1 MAGIGSSTTPSSNK
15 QYQGSDGKGSTFDRN
30 MQSYLKNRGNFIQQ
44 TPDEAKNT
52 KYKYFQKI
60 GLRRPEAIAKNSV
73 ALNNDW
79 NGTAFSA
86 IYQDKSFTD
95 LMYSQAS
102 EEKPGRLRDYRMIAA
117 YSEVADALDEVCDE
131 TINVDENGEIVTLD
145 FRNTDLDSEKKEELQ
160 KEFSRFISMMEMEDN
175 GWNYFRQFLVE
186 GELFFE
192 LILKDDYI
200 KQGVVAIKNLPA
212 DQFDPVYDNIQT
224 MLVKAFIY
232 KKPIFSSIDN
242 RKVERYE
249 YIPFEKNQVLYV
261 NSGQYNETKD
271 FIIPFIEN
279 CRRAYRQLSMIE
291 DSVVIHRMVH
301 APLRFLFNV
310 DVGRLPVP
318 QAEAYLR
325 KLQSQYWSTK
335 TFDLDQSDIV
345 KKYAPQSTLDSFWF
359 AKRQG
364 QEATTVETFGGQPS
378 DGNMDVLD
386 WFIKKLYRS
395 LKTPTSR
402 LNNETGYNDGTEML
416 REELKFAKMIIRQ
429 QQRFAQGIKRAF
441 ITHLKF
447 KEMFDEYDLFEDN
460 IRVEFNVPT
469 NFYDMRESQKL
480 QLKID
485 TFSSIT
491 NSEFVS
497 KTFAMK
503 KYLDWKDSDI
513 LANRHFL
520 RNEAEFLYEIEQIK
534 ANGPN
539 WKEIAAQ
546 QAEGAGGAGS
556 DMGELGGGG
565 GGGMPP
571 DFGGAGATVGGGEA
585 DIGGGE
591 SADLGGEAEAPP
603 ETEAPEI

>member
-1 MAGIGSSTTPSSNK
+1 MAGADGSSTQSSNRS
-15 QYQGSDGKGSTFDRN
+15 YIGSDGRGSTFDRN

-44 TPDEAKNT
+44 NPDETKNT

-60 GLRRPEAIAKNSV
+60 GLRRPEATAKNSV

-79 NGTAFSA
+79 NNTAFSA

-117 YSEVADALDEVCDE
+117 YSEVADALDEICDE
-131 TINVDENGEIVTLD
+131 TINVDENGEIVILD
-145 FRNTDLDSEKKEELQ
+145 IRNSDLESEKKEELQ
-160 KEFSRFISMMEMEDN
+160 KEFSKFVSMMELEDN
-175 GWNYFRQFLVE
+175 GWNYFRQFLIE

-192 LILKDDYI
+192 LILKEDYI

-224 MLVKAFIY
+224 MLVKAFVY
-232 KKPIFSSIDN
+232 KKPIFSGVDN
-242 RKVERYE
+242 KKVERYE

-279 CRRAYRQLSMIE
+279 CRRAYRQLSMME

-335 TFDLDQSDIV
+335 TFDIDQGDIV

-364 QEATTVETFGGQPS
+364 QEATTVETFGGQMS

-480 QLKID
+480 NLKIE
-485 TFSSIT
+485 TFNNIT
-491 NSEFVS
+491 GNEMVS
-497 KTFAMK
+497 TIFAMK
-503 KYLDWKDSDI
+503 KYLNWKDSDI
-513 LANRHFL
+513 LANLHFKKV
-520 RNEAEFLYEIEQIK
+520 EAEHMFEISQIQS
-534 ANGPN
+534 NGPN
-539 WKEIAAQ
+539 WKEMAAQ
-546 QAEGAGGAGS
+546 AGGEG
-556 DMGELGGGG
+556 GEMEGLGGGGGG

-571 DFGGAGATVGGGEA
+571 EFSGGGAAVGGEEA
-585 DIGGGE
+585 GIGAE
-591 SADLGGEAEAPP
+591 EAPAEVP
-603 ETEAPEI
+603 ETPEPEV

>member
-1 MAGIGSSTTPSSNK
+1 MAGSDGSSTQSSNK
-15 QYQGSDGKGSTFDRN
+15 SYVGSDGKGSTFDRS
-30 MQSYLKNRGNFIQQ
+30 MQSYLKNRGNFVQQ

-60 GLRRPEAIAKNSV
+60 GLRRPEAIARNSV

-79 NGTAFSA
+79 NNTAFSA
-86 IYQDKSFTD
+86 IYQDKSFSD

-102 EEKPGRLRDYRMIAA
+102 EEKPGRLRDYRMISA
-117 YSEVADALDEVCDE
+117 YSEVADAMDEICDE
-131 TINVDENGEIVTLD
+131 TINVDENGEIVTLTI
-145 FRNTDLDSEKKEELQ
+145 RNTDLESEKKEEIE
-160 KEFSRFISMMEMEDN
+160 KEFSRFVSMMDLEDN

-212 DQFDPVYDNIQT
+212 EQFDPVYDNIQT

-232 KKPIFSSIDN
+232 KKPIFSSVDN
-242 RKVERYE
+242 KKVERYE
-249 YIPFEKNQVLYV
+249 YIPFEQNQVLYV
-261 NSGQYNETKD
+261 NSGQYNETKN

-335 TFDLDQSDIV
+335 TFDMDQGDIV

-364 QEATTVETFGGQPS
+364 QEATTVETFGGQMS
-378 DGNMDVLD
+378 DGNMEPLD

-447 KEMFDEYDLFEDN
+447 KDMFDDWDLFEDN

-480 QLKID
+480 NLKIE
-485 TFSSIT
+485 TFNNIT
-491 NSEFVS
+491 GNEMVS
-497 KTFAMK
+497 TIYAMK
-503 KYLDWKDSDI
+503 KYLNWRDSDI
-513 LANRHFL
+513 LANLHFKKV
-520 RNEAEFLYEIEQIK
+520 EAEHIFEIEQIK
-534 ANGPN
+534 SSGPN
-539 WKEIAAQ
+539 WKEMLAQ
-546 QAEGAGGAGS
+546 QAAGGEEGGMP
-556 DMGELGGGG
+556 DMGGGGGG

-571 DFGGAGATVGGGEA
+571 DFGGGPAAIGGGGEA
-585 DIGGGE
+585 D
-591 SADLGGEAEAPP
+591 LGGEEPPAEVPEAPP
-603 ETEAPEI
+603 AEV

>member
-15 QYQGSDGKGSTFDRN
+15 QYQGADGKGSTFDRN
-30 MQSYLKNRGNFIQQ
+30 MQSYLKNRGNFVVTQ
-44 TPDEAKNT
+44 TDESKNT

-60 GLRRPEAIAKNSV
+60 GMRKPEAIAKNSV
-73 ALNNDW
+73 ALNNDF
-79 NGTAFSA
+79 NNTAFSA

-102 EEKPGRLRDYRMIAA
+102 EEKPGRLRDYRMMAA
-117 YSEVADALDEVCDE
+117 FSEVADALDEICDE
-131 TINVDENGEIVTLD
+131 TINIDENGDIITIN
-145 FRNTDLDSEKKEELQ
+145 FRNTALDSDKKEEIQ
-160 KEFSRFISMMEMEDN
+160 KEFSRFCSMLELEDN
-175 GWNYFRQFLVE
+175 GWNLFRQFLIE

-192 LILKDDYI
+192 LILKEDYI

-212 DQFDPVYDNIQT
+212 EQFDPVYDNVQAMSIKGY
-224 MLVKAFIY
+224 VY
-232 KKPIFSSIDN
+232 KKPIFSSVDN
-242 RKVERYE
+242 KKVEKYD

-261 NSGQYNETKD
+261 HSGQYNESKD

-325 KLQSQYWSTK
+325 KLQAQYWSTK
-335 TFDLDQSDIV
+335 TFDMDQGDIV

-364 QEATTVETFGGQPS
+364 QDPTTVETFGGQPS
-378 DGNMDVLD
+378 DGNLDVLD
-386 WFIKKLYRS
+386 WFIRKLYRS
-395 LKTPTSR
+395 LKTPVSR
-402 LNNETGYNDGTEML
+402 LSEETGYNDGTEML

-441 ITHLKF
+441 ITHLNF
-447 KEMFDEYDLFEDN
+447 KEMLNDNDLFDDN
-460 IRVEFNVPT
+460 IRIEFNVPT

-480 QLKID
+480 NLKIE
-485 TFSSIT
+485 TFNNIT
-491 NSEFVS
+491 GNEQIST
-497 KTFAMK
+497 TFAMK
-503 KYLDWKDSDI
+503 KYLNWRDSDI
-513 LANRHFL
+513 LANRAFL
-520 RNEAEFLYEIEQIK
+520 RVDAELLFELEQIK
-534 ANGPN
+534 SNGPN
-539 WKEIAAQ
+539 WKELLAQ
-546 QAEGAGGAGS
+546 QADGGEMDGGMP
-556 DMGELGGGG
+556 DMGGGS

-571 DFGGAGATVGGGEA
+571 DFSGGPASVGGEA
-585 DIGGGE
+585 DIEEGE
-591 SADLGGEAEAPP
+591 PP
-603 ETEAPEI
+603 LEEPMDTEPEV

>member
-1 MAGIGSSTTPSSNK
+1 
-15 QYQGSDGKGSTFDRN
+15 
-30 MQSYLKNRGNFIQQ
+30 MQSYLKNRGNFIEK

-60 GLRRPEAIAKNSV
+60 GLRRPEAIARNSV

-79 NGTAFSA
+79 NNTAFSA

-117 YSEVADALDEVCDE
+117 YSEVADAMDEICDE
-131 TINVDENGEIVTLD
+131 TINVDENGEIVTLEI
-145 FRNTDLDSEKKEELQ
+145 RNTDLESEKKEEIE
-160 KEFSRFISMMEMEDN
+160 KEFSRFVAMMELEDN

-212 DQFDPVYDNIQT
+212 EQFDPVYDNIQT

-232 KKPIFSSIDN
+232 KKPIFSSVDN
-242 RKVERYE
+242 KKVERYE
-249 YIPFEKNQVLYV
+249 YIPFEQNQVLYV

-335 TFDLDQSDIV
+335 TFDMDQGDIV

-364 QEATTVETFGGQPS
+364 QEATTVETFGGQMS
-378 DGNMDVLD
+378 DGNMEPLD

-402 LNNETGYNDGTEML
+402 LNNDTGYNDGTEML

-447 KEMFDEYDLFEDN
+447 KDMFDDWDLFDDN

-480 QLKID
+480 NLKIE
-485 TFSSIT
+485 TFNNIT
-491 NSEFVS
+491 GNEMVS
-497 KTFAMK
+497 TIYAMK
-503 KYLDWKDSDI
+503 KYLDWRDSDI
-513 LANRHFL
+513 LANLHFKKV
-520 RNEAEFLYEIEQIK
+520 EAEHMFEISQIQQ
-534 ANGPN
+534 NGSN
-539 WKEIAAQ
+539 WKEMLAQ
-546 QAEGAGGAGS
+546 QTEGGGEGGG
-556 DMGELGGGG
+556 MEGLGGGSSG

-571 DFGGAGATVGGGEA
+571 DFGGGPAA
-585 DIGGGE
+585 IGGGE
-591 SADLGGEAEAPP
+591 EADLGGEAPPADVPEAPP
-603 ETEAPEI
+603 AEV

>member
-1 MAGIGSSTTPSSNK
+1 
-15 QYQGSDGKGSTFDRN
+15 
-30 MQSYLKNRGNFIQQ
+30 
-44 TPDEAKNT
+44 
-52 KYKYFQKI
+52 
-60 GLRRPEAIAKNSV
+60 
-73 ALNNDW
+73 
-79 NGTAFSA
+79 
-86 IYQDKSFTD
+86 
-95 LMYSQAS
+95 
-102 EEKPGRLRDYRMIAA
+102 
-117 YSEVADALDEVCDE
+117 
-131 TINVDENGEIVTLD
+131 
-145 FRNTDLDSEKKEELQ
+145 
-160 KEFSRFISMMEMEDN
+160 
-175 GWNYFRQFLVE
+175 
-186 GELFFE
+186 
-192 LILKDDYI
+192 
-200 KQGVVAIKNLPA
+200 
-212 DQFDPVYDNIQT
+212 

-232 KKPIFSSIDN
+232 KKPIFSSVDN
-242 RKVERYE
+242 KQVERYE

-318 QAEAYLR
+318 QAEANLR

-335 TFDLDQSDIV
+335 TFDIDQGDIV

-378 DGNMDVLD
+378 DGNLDVLD

-402 LNNETGYNDGTEML
+402 LKEETGYNDGTEML

-447 KEMFDEYDLFEDN
+447 KEMFDEYDLFDDN
-460 IRVEFNVPT
+460 IRIEFNVPT

-480 QLKID
+480 NLKIE
-485 TFSSIT
+485 TFNNIT
-491 NSEFVS
+491 GNEQIST
-497 KTFAMK
+497 TFAMK
-503 KYLDWKDSDI
+503 KYLEWKDSDI

-520 RNEAEFLYEIEQIK
+520 RNEAEFQFEIEQIK
-534 ANGPN
+534 TNGPN
-539 WKEIAAQ
+539 WKEMLAQ
-546 QAEGAGGAGS
+546 QQEAGGEG
-556 DMGELGGGG
+556 GEGLPDIGGGS

-571 DFGGAGATVGGGEA
+571 DFSGGPASVGGEGGGAE
-585 DIGGGE
+585 
-591 SADLGGEAEAPP
+591 EAPP
-603 ETEAPEI
+603 ETPEESPEPES

>member
-1 MAGIGSSTTPSSNK
+1 MAGVGSSTTPSSNK

-30 MQSYLKNRGNFIQQ
+30 MQSYLKNRGNFIEQ

-79 NGTAFSA
+79 NNTAFSA
-86 IYQDKSFTD
+86 IHQDKSFAD

-102 EEKPGRLRDYRMIAA
+102 EEKPGRLRDYRMIAG
-117 YSEVADALDEVCDE
+117 YSEVADALDEICDE
-131 TINVDENGEIVTLD
+131 TINVDENGEIVTID
-145 FRNTDLDSEKKEELQ
+145 IRNTDLESEKKEDIE
-160 KEFSRFISMMEMEDN
+160 KEFSKFVAMMELEDN
-175 GWNYFRQFLVE
+175 GWGLFRQFLIE
-186 GELFFE
+186 GELYFE
-192 LILKDDYI
+192 LILKEDYI

-212 DQFDPVYDNIQT
+212 EQFDPVYDNIQT
-224 MLVKAFIY
+224 MQIKAFVY
-232 KKPIFSSIDN
+232 KKPIFSAVDN
-242 RKVERYE
+242 KKVERYE
-249 YIPFEKNQVLYV
+249 YIPFEQNQILYV
-261 NSGQYNETKD
+261 NSGQYNDTKD

-310 DVGRLPVP
+310 DVGKLPVP

-325 KLQSQYWSTK
+325 KLQSQYWATK
-335 TFDLDQSDIV
+335 TFDIDQGDIV

-364 QEATTVETFGGQPS
+364 TEATTVETFGGQPS
-378 DGNMDVLD
+378 DGNLDVLD

-402 LNNETGYNDGTEML
+402 LNDETGYNDGTEML

-447 KEMFDEYDLFEDN
+447 KEMFNEWDLFEDN

-480 QLKID
+480 NLKID
-485 TFSSIT
+485 TFNNIT
-491 NSEFVS
+491 GNEFVS
-497 KTFAMK
+497 TTFAMK
-503 KYLDWKDSDI
+503 KYLDWKDADI
-513 LANRHFL
+513 LANREFL
-520 RNEAEFLYEIEQIK
+520 RIDASLSFELEQLRSL
-534 ANGPN
+534 GPK
-539 WKEIAAQ
+539 WKELLAQ
-546 QAEGAGGAGS
+546 QQAGG
-556 DMGELGGGG
+556 GEGMEGMPEMGGGG
-565 GGGMPP
+565 GSPP
-571 DFGGAGATVGGGEA
+571 PFGGSGAA
-585 DIGGGE
+585 IGGGE
-591 SADLGGEAEAPP
+591 DIGVEPDQAETLEAPSNEP
-603 ETEAPEI
+603 EMGV

>member
-1 MAGIGSSTTPSSNK
+1 MAGTDSSSTQSQNRS
-15 QYQGSDGKGSTFDRN
+15 YLGSDGRGSTFDRN
-30 MQSYLKNRGNFIQQ
+30 VQSYLKNRNGYAEQNV
-44 TPDEAKNT
+44 DETKNS

-60 GLRRPEAIAKNSV
+60 GMRKPEAIARNSV

-79 NGTAFSA
+79 NNTAFSA
-86 IYQDKSFTD
+86 IYQDKTFTD

-117 YSEVADALDEVCDE
+117 FSEVSDALDEICDE
-131 TINVDENGEIVTLD
+131 TINVDENGEIVTLT
-145 FRNTDLDSEKKEELQ
+145 FKNTELESEKKEELQ
-160 KEFSRFISMMEMEDN
+160 KEFSKFVAMMELEDN
-175 GWNYFRQFLVE
+175 GWNYFRQFLIE

-232 KKPIFSSIDN
+232 KKPIFSAVDN
-242 RKVERYE
+242 RKVEKYE
-249 YIPFEKNQVLYV
+249 YIPFEKNQILYI

-310 DVGRLPVP
+310 DVGKLPVP

-335 TFDLDQSDIV
+335 TFDIDQGDIV

-364 QEATTVETFGGQPS
+364 QDGTTVETFGGQPS
-378 DGNMDVLD
+378 DGNLDVLD

-402 LNNETGYNDGTEML
+402 LSDETGYSDGTEML

-447 KEMFDEYDLFEDN
+447 KEIFDENDLFDDN
-460 IRVEFNVPT
+460 LRIEFNVPT

-480 QLKID
+480 NLKID
-485 TFSSIT
+485 TFNNIS
-491 NSEFVS
+491 NNELVS
-497 KTFAMK
+497 TTFAMK

-520 RNEAEFLYEIEQIK
+520 RNEAEFMFEIEQIK
-534 ANGPN
+534 ANGPK
-539 WKEIAAQ
+539 WKEMLAQ
-546 QAEGAGGAGS
+546 SAEGGG
-556 DMGELGGGG
+556 MGGEMGGLGGGGGG

-571 DFGGAGATVGGGEA
+571 DFGGAGAT
-585 DIGGGE
+585 
-591 SADLGGEAEAPP
+591 LGGEEGADIAP
-603 ETEAPEI
+603 ETEPAETPEAETAEV

>member
-15 QYQGSDGKGSTFDRN
+15 QYQGTDGKGSTFDRN
-30 MQSYLKNRGNFIQQ
+30 MQSYLKNRGNFIEK

-60 GLRRPEAIAKNSV
+60 GLRRPEAIARNSV

-79 NGTAFSA
+79 NNTAFSA

-117 YSEVADALDEVCDE
+117 YSEVADAMDEICDE
-131 TINVDENGEIVTLD
+131 TINVDENGEIVTLEI
-145 FRNTDLDSEKKEELQ
+145 RNTDLESEKKEEIE
-160 KEFSRFISMMEMEDN
+160 KEFSRFVAMMELEDN
-175 GWNYFRQFLVE
+175 GWNYFRQFLIE

-212 DQFDPVYDNIQT
+212 EQFDPVYDNIQT

-232 KKPIFSSIDN
+232 KKPIFSSVDN
-242 RKVERYE
+242 KKVERYE
-249 YIPFEKNQVLYV
+249 YIPFEQNQVLYV

-318 QAEAYLR
+318 AAEAYLR

-335 TFDLDQSDIV
+335 TFDMDQGDIV

-364 QEATTVETFGGQPS
+364 QEATTVETFGGQMS
-378 DGNMDVLD
+378 DGNMEPLD

-447 KEMFDEYDLFEDN
+447 KDMFDDWDLFDDN

-480 QLKID
+480 NLKIE
-485 TFSSIT
+485 TFNNIT
-491 NSEFVS
+491 GNEMVS
-497 KTFAMK
+497 TIYAMK
-503 KYLDWKDSDI
+503 KYLDWRDSDI
-513 LANRHFL
+513 LANLHFKKV
-520 RNEAEFLYEIEQIK
+520 EAEHMFEIEQIK
-534 ANGPN
+534 TLGPN
-539 WKEIAAQ
+539 YKELLAQ
-546 QAEGAGGAGS
+546 QAGGEAGG
-556 DMGELGGGG
+556 DMGAMGGSSG

-571 DFGGAGATVGGGEA
+571 DFGGSGAAIT
-585 DIGGGE
+585 D
-591 SADLGGEAEAPP
+591 SEAPNV
-603 ETEAPEI
+603 EAPLDQAETPEAPSNEPEMGV

>member
-1 MAGIGSSTTPSSNK
+1 MAGADSSSTQSQNRSFV
-15 QYQGSDGKGSTFDRN
+15 GSDGRGSTFDRN
-30 MQSYLKNRGNFIQQ
+30 VQSYLKNRNGYAEQNI
-44 TPDEAKNT
+44 DETKNA
-52 KYKYFQKI
+52 KYKHFQKI
-60 GLRRPEAIAKNSV
+60 GMRKPEAIARNSV

-79 NGTAFSA
+79 NNTAFSA
-86 IYQDKSFTD
+86 IYQDKTFTD

-117 YSEVADALDEVCDE
+117 FSEVSDALDEICDE
-131 TINVDENGEIVTLD
+131 TINVDENGEIVTLK
-145 FRNTDLDSEKKEELQ
+145 FKNAELDSEKKEELQ
-160 KEFSRFISMMEMEDN
+160 KEFSKFVAMLELEDN
-175 GWNYFRQFLVE
+175 GWHYFRQFLIE

-200 KQGVVAIKNLPA
+200 KQGVVAVKNLPA

-232 KKPIFSSIDN
+232 KKPIFSAVDN
-242 RKVERYE
+242 RKVEKYE
-249 YIPFEKNQVLYV
+249 YIPFEKNQILYI

-271 FIIPFIEN
+271 FIIPFVEN

-310 DVGRLPVP
+310 DVGKLPVP

-335 TFDLDQSDIV
+335 TFDIDQGDIV

-364 QEATTVETFGGQPS
+364 QEGTSVETFGGQPS
-378 DGNMDVLD
+378 DGNLDVLD

-402 LNNETGYNDGTEML
+402 LNNETGYSDGTEML

-447 KEMFDEYDLFEDN
+447 KEMFDENDLFDDN
-460 IRVEFNVPT
+460 LRIEFNVPT

-480 QLKID
+480 NLKID
-485 TFSSIT
+485 TFNNIS
-491 NSEFVS
+491 NNELVS
-497 KTFAMK
+497 TTFAMK

-520 RNEAEFLYEIEQIK
+520 RNEAEFMFEIEQIK
-534 ANGPN
+534 SSGPN
-539 WKEIAAQ
+539 WKEMLAQ
-546 QAEGAGGAGS
+546 SAESGGE
-556 DMGELGGGG
+556 MGGGEMGGSMG

-571 DFGGAGATVGGGEA
+571 DFSGSGAT
-585 DIGGGE
+585 
-591 SADLGGEAEAPP
+591 LGGEEGTDVGAETEPAETPEAPAG
-603 ETEAPEI
+603 ETAPG

>member
-1 MAGIGSSTTPSSNK
+1 
-15 QYQGSDGKGSTFDRN
+15 
-30 MQSYLKNRGNFIQQ
+30 MQSYLKNRGDFIQQ
-44 TPDEAKNT
+44 NLDDSKNN

-60 GLRRPEAIAKNSV
+60 GLRKPEAVAKNSV

-79 NGTAFSA
+79 NNTAFSA
-86 IYQDKSFTD
+86 IYQDKTFTD

-117 YSEVADALDEVCDE
+117 FSEVSDALDEICDE
-131 TINVDENGEIVTLD
+131 TINIDENGEIVTLK
-145 FRNTDLDSEKKEELQ
+145 FKNTELESEKKEELM
-160 KEFSRFISMMEMEDN
+160 KEFSRFVSMMELEDN
-175 GWNYFRQFLVE
+175 GWNYFRQFLIE

-192 LILKDDYI
+192 LILKEDYI
-200 KQGVVAIKNLPA
+200 KQGVVAVKNLPA

-232 KKPIFSSIDN
+232 KKPIFSTVDN
-242 RKVERYE
+242 RKVEKYE

-279 CRRAYRQLSMIE
+279 CRRAYRQLSMLE

-310 DVGRLPVP
+310 DVGKLPVP

-335 TFDLDQSDIV
+335 TFDIDQGDIV

-364 QEATTVETFGGQPS
+364 QEGTTVETFGGQPS
-378 DGNMDVLD
+378 DGNLDVLD

-402 LNNETGYNDGTEML
+402 LNNETGYSDGTEML

-460 IRVEFNVPT
+460 IRIEFNVPT

-480 QLKID
+480 NLKID
-485 TFSSIT
+485 TFNNIS
-491 NSEFVS
+491 NNELVS
-497 KTFAMK
+497 TTFAMK

-520 RNEAEFLYEIEQIK
+520 RNEAEFMFEIEQIK

-539 WKEIAAQ
+539 WKEMLAQ
-546 QAEGAGGAGS
+546 SAGS
-556 DMGELGGGG
+556 GEMGGGEMGGMSGGGG

-571 DFGGAGATVGGGEA
+571 DFGGAGAT
-585 DIGGGE
+585 IGDTG
-591 SADLGGEAEAPP
+591 DVEAEAGA
-603 ETEAPEI
+603 EAPETPEAPEAETAEV

>member
-1 MAGIGSSTTPSSNK
+1 MAGADSSSTQSSNRS
-15 QYQGSDGKGSTFDRN
+15 YIGSDGRGSTFDRN
-30 MQSYLKNRGNFIQQ
+30 MQSYLKNRGNFIEKQ
-44 TPDEAKNT
+44 PEESKNT
-52 KYKYFQKI
+52 KYKYFQKV
-60 GLRRPEAIAKNSV
+60 GMRKPEAVARNSV

-79 NGTAFSA
+79 NNTAFSS
-86 IYQDKSFTD
+86 IYRDKSFND

-117 YSEVADALDEVCDE
+117 FSEVADALDEICDE
-131 TINVDENGEIVTLD
+131 TINVDENGEIVTIKI
-145 FRNTDLDSEKKEELQ
+145 RNSDLDSEKKEEIE
-160 KEFSRFISMMEMEDN
+160 KEFSKFVSMMELEDN
-175 GWNYFRQFLVE
+175 GWNYFRQFLIE

-192 LILKDDYI
+192 LILKEDYI

-212 DQFDPVYDNIQT
+212 EQFDPVYDNIQT

-232 KKPIFSSIDN
+232 KKPIFSSVDN
-242 RKVERYE
+242 KQVERYE

-335 TFDLDQSDIV
+335 TFDIDQGDIV

-378 DGNMDVLD
+378 DGNLDVLD

-402 LNNETGYNDGTEML
+402 LKEETGYNDGTEML

-447 KEMFDEYDLFEDN
+447 KEMFDEYDLFDDN
-460 IRVEFNVPT
+460 IRIEFNVPT

-480 QLKID
+480 NLKIE
-485 TFSSIT
+485 TFNNIT
-491 NSEFVS
+491 GNEQIST
-497 KTFAMK
+497 TFAMK
-503 KYLDWKDSDI
+503 KYLEWKDSDI

-520 RNEAEFLYEIEQIK
+520 RNEAEFQFEIEQIK
-534 ANGPN
+534 TNGPN
-539 WKEIAAQ
+539 WKEMLAQ
-546 QAEGAGGAGS
+546 QQEAGGEG
-556 DMGELGGGG
+556 GEGLPDIGGGS

-571 DFGGAGATVGGGEA
+571 DFSGGPASVGGEEGGAE
-585 DIGGGE
+585 
-591 SADLGGEAEAPP
+591 EAPP
-603 ETEAPEI
+603 ETPEESPEPES

>member
-1 MAGIGSSTTPSSNK
+1 MAGVGSSTTPSSNK

-30 MQSYLKNRGNFIQQ
+30 VQSYLKNRGNFIEQ

-60 GLRRPEAIAKNSV
+60 GLRRPEAIARNSV

-79 NGTAFSA
+79 NNTAFSA

-117 YSEVADALDEVCDE
+117 FSEVADALDEICDE
-131 TINVDENGEIVTLD
+131 TINVDENGEIATLTI
-145 FRNTDLDSEKKEELQ
+145 RNTDLESEKKEELQ
-160 KEFSRFISMMEMEDN
+160 KEFSKFIAMLELEDN

-192 LILKDDYI
+192 LILKEDYI

-232 KKPIFSSIDN
+232 KKPIFSSVDN
-242 RKVERYE
+242 KKVERYE
-249 YIPFEKNQVLYV
+249 YIPFESNQVLYV

-271 FIIPFIEN
+271 FVIPFIEN

-335 TFDLDQSDIV
+335 TFDIDQGDIV

-378 DGNMDVLD
+378 DGNLDVLD

-402 LNNETGYNDGTEML
+402 LNDETGYNDGTEML

-447 KEMFDEYDLFEDN
+447 KEMFDDWDLFEDN
-460 IRVEFNVPT
+460 LRVEFNVPT

-480 QLKID
+480 NLKIE
-485 TFSSIT
+485 TFNNIT
-491 NSEFVS
+491 GNEFVS
-497 KTFAMK
+497 TTFAMK

-513 LANRHFL
+513 LANREFA
-520 RNEAEFLYEIEQIK
+520 RKDAELSFELEQIRSL
-534 ANGPN
+534 GPS
-539 WKEIAAQ
+539 WKTLLAQ
-546 QAEGAGGAGS
+546 QNAAGGEGGGDMGMS
-556 DMGELGGGG
+556 DMGGGG
-565 GGGMPP
+565 GAPPAFSGGP
-571 DFGGAGATVGGGEA
+571 AAIGGE
-585 DIGGGE
+585 GE
-591 SADLGGEAEAPP
+591 ADLGGEEPPAEV
-603 ETEAPEI
+603 TDAPEPEV

>member
-1 MAGIGSSTTPSSNK
+1 MAGADSSSTQSQNRSFV
-15 QYQGSDGKGSTFDRN
+15 GSDGRGSTFDRN
-30 MQSYLKNRGNFIQQ
+30 VQTYLKNRGGYTEQNL
-44 TPDEAKNT
+44 DETKNS

-60 GLRRPEAIAKNSV
+60 GMRKPEAIARNSV

-79 NGTAFSA
+79 NNTAFSA
-86 IYQDKSFTD
+86 IYQDKTFTD

-117 YSEVADALDEVCDE
+117 FSEVSDALDEICDE
-131 TINVDENGEIVTLD
+131 TINVDENSEIVTLK
-145 FRNTDLDSEKKEELQ
+145 FKNTELDSEKKEDLQ
-160 KEFSRFISMMEMEDN
+160 KEFSKFVSMLELDDN
-175 GWNYFRQFLVE
+175 GWHYFRQFLVE

-232 KKPIFSSIDN
+232 KKPIFSSVDN
-242 RKVERYE
+242 RKVEKYE
-249 YIPFEKNQVLYV
+249 YIPFEKNQILYI

-271 FIIPFIEN
+271 FIIPFVEN

-310 DVGRLPVP
+310 DVGKLPVP

-335 TFDLDQSDIV
+335 TFDIDQGDIV

-364 QEATTVETFGGQPS
+364 QDGTTVETFGGQPS
-378 DGNMDVLD
+378 DGNLDVLD

-402 LNNETGYNDGTEML
+402 LNNETGYSDGTEML

-447 KEMFDEYDLFEDN
+447 KEMFDEYDLFDDN
-460 IRVEFNVPT
+460 FRIEFNVPT

-480 QLKID
+480 NLKID
-485 TFSSIT
+485 TFNNIS
-491 NSEFVS
+491 NNELVS
-497 KTFAMK
+497 TTFAMK

-520 RNEAEFLYEIEQIK
+520 RNEAEFMFEIEQIK
-534 ANGPN
+534 SSGPK
-539 WKEIAAQ
+539 WKEMLAQ
-546 QAEGAGGAGS
+546 SSEAGGEAGGGMGGG
-556 DMGELGGGG
+556 MGELGGGG

-571 DFGGAGATVGGGEA
+571 DFSGAGATLGSEPGAGEEPA
-585 DIGGGE
+585 ETPEEPAGE
-591 SADLGGEAEAPP
+591 
-603 ETEAPEI
+603 TAPE

>member
-1 MAGIGSSTTPSSNK
+1 MAGSDGSSTQSSNK
-15 QYQGSDGKGSTFDRN
+15 SYVGSDGKGSTFDRS
-30 MQSYLKNRGNFIQQ
+30 MQSYLKNRGNFVQQ

-60 GLRRPEAIAKNSV
+60 GLRRPEAIARNSV

-79 NGTAFSA
+79 NNTAFSA
-86 IYQDKSFTD
+86 IYQDKSFSD

-117 YSEVADALDEVCDE
+117 YSEVADAMDEICDE
-131 TINVDENGEIVTLD
+131 TINVDENGEIVTLTI
-145 FRNTDLDSEKKEELQ
+145 RNTDLESEKKEEIE
-160 KEFSRFISMMEMEDN
+160 KEFSRFVSMMDLEDN

-212 DQFDPVYDNIQT
+212 EQFDPVYDNIQT

-232 KKPIFSSIDN
+232 KKPIFSSVDN
-242 RKVERYE
+242 KKVERYE
-249 YIPFEKNQVLYV
+249 YIPFEQNQVLYV
-261 NSGQYNETKD
+261 NSGQYNETKN

-335 TFDLDQSDIV
+335 TFDMDQGDIV

-364 QEATTVETFGGQPS
+364 QEATTVETFGGQMS
-378 DGNMDVLD
+378 DGNMEPLD

-447 KEMFDEYDLFEDN
+447 KDMFDDWDLFEDN

-480 QLKID
+480 NLKIE
-485 TFSSIT
+485 TFNNIT
-491 NSEFVS
+491 GNEMVS
-497 KTFAMK
+497 TIYAMK
-503 KYLDWKDSDI
+503 KYLNWRDSDI
-513 LANRHFL
+513 LANLHFKKV
-520 RNEAEFLYEIEQIK
+520 EAEHMFEIEQIRSS
-534 ANGPN
+534 GPN
-539 WKEIAAQ
+539 WKEMMAQ
-546 QAEGAGGAGS
+546 QAEGGGEG
-556 DMGELGGGG
+556 DMPDMGGGG

-571 DFGGAGATVGGGEA
+571 DFGGSGAAIGGGGEA
-585 DIGGGE
+585 D
-591 SADLGGEAEAPP
+591 LGGEEPSTEVPEAPP
-603 ETEAPEI
+603 AEV

>member
-1 MAGIGSSTTPSSNK
+1 MAGSDSSSTQSSNK
-15 QYQGSDGKGSTFDRN
+15 SYVSNDGKGSTFDRN

-79 NGTAFSA
+79 NNTAFSA

-102 EEKPGRLRDYRMIAA
+102 EEKPGRLRDYRMMAA
-117 YSEVADALDEVCDE
+117 YSEVADALDEICDE

-160 KEFSRFISMMEMEDN
+160 KEFSRFVSMMEMEDN
-175 GWNYFRQFLVE
+175 GWHYFRQFLVE

-232 KKPIFSSIDN
+232 KKPIFSSVDN
-242 RKVERYE
+242 KKVERYE
-249 YIPFEKNQVLYV
+249 YIPFEQNQVLYV

-402 LNNETGYNDGTEML
+402 LKDETGYSDGTEML

-480 QLKID
+480 ELKIN
-485 TFSSIT
+485 TFTSIT
-491 NSEFVS
+491 NSEFIS

-513 LANRHFL
+513 LTNRHFL

-534 ANGPN
+534 TLGPN
-539 WKEIAAQ
+539 YKELLAQ
-546 QAEGAGGAGS
+546 QAGGEAGG
-556 DMGELGGGG
+556 DMGAMGGSSGGGG
-565 GGGMPP
+565 APP
-571 DFGGAGATVGGGEA
+571 DFGGGLASVGG
-585 DIGGGE
+585 D
-591 SADLGGEAEAPP
+591 DVEAPP
-603 ETEAPEI
+603 DQAETPEAPSNEPEMGV

>member
-1 MAGIGSSTTPSSNK
+1 MAGSDSSSTQSQNRSFV
-15 QYQGSDGKGSTFDRN
+15 GSDGRGSTYDRN
-30 MQSYLKNRGNFIQQ
+30 MQSYLRQRGNFIV
-44 TPDEAKNT
+44 TEPEESKNT
-52 KYKYFQKI
+52 KYKYFQKV
-60 GLRRPEAIAKNSV
+60 GMRRPEAIAKNSV

-79 NGTAFSA
+79 NNTAFSA

-95 LMYSQAS
+95 LMYAQAS
-102 EEKPGRLRDYRMIAA
+102 EQKPGRLRDYRMIAA
-117 YSEVADALDEVCDE
+117 YSEVADALDEICDE
-131 TINVDENGEIVTLD
+131 TINIDENDEIVKLHL
-145 FRNTDLDSEKKEELQ
+145 RHTDLESEKKEEVE
-160 KEFSRFISMMEMEDN
+160 KEFSKFVSMLELEDN
-175 GWNYFRQFLVE
+175 GWGYFRQFLVE

-192 LILKDDYI
+192 LILKEDYI

-212 DQFDPVYDNIQT
+212 EQFDPVYDNIQT
-224 MLVKAFIY
+224 MLIKGYIY
-232 KKPIFSSIDN
+232 KKPVFSGVDN
-242 RKVERYE
+242 KKVERYD
-249 YIPFEKNQVLYV
+249 YIPFEQNQVLYI

-271 FIIPFIEN
+271 FVIPFVEN

-335 TFDLDQSDIV
+335 TFDMDQGDIV

-364 QEATTVETFGGQPS
+364 QEPTTVETFGGQPS

-402 LNNETGYNDGTEML
+402 LNNETTYNDGTEML

-429 QQRFAQGIKRAF
+429 QERFAQGIKRAF

-447 KEMFDEYDLFEDN
+447 KGLWDDYELYDDN
-460 IRVEFNVPT
+460 IRIKFNPPT
-469 NFYDMRESQKL
+469 NFYDMREAQKL
-480 QLKID
+480 ELKIG
-485 TFSSIT
+485 TFNNIT
-491 NSEFVS
+491 ANEFVS
-497 KTFAMK
+497 TTFAMK

-520 RNEAEFLYEIEQIK
+520 RNEADFQFELEQRK
-534 ANGPN
+534 TLGPN
-539 WKEIAAQ
+539 FKELLAQ
-546 QAEGAGGAGS
+546 QAEGGGEGGDLGGMP
-556 DMGELGGGG
+556 DMGGGG
-565 GGGMPP
+565 GGVP
-571 DFGGAGATVGGGEA
+571 DFSGGPAAVGGDE
-585 DIGGGE
+585 
-591 SADLGGEAEAPP
+591 ADLGDDIPDAPEAEEP
-603 ETEAPEI
+603 EV

>member
-1 MAGIGSSTTPSSNK
+1 MAGSDSSSTQSSNK
-15 QYQGSDGKGSTFDRN
+15 SYVSNDGKGSTFDRN
-30 MQSYLKNRGNFIQQ
+30 MQSYLKNRGNFIEK

-60 GLRRPEAIAKNSV
+60 GLRRPEAIARNSV

-79 NGTAFSA
+79 NNTAFSA

-102 EEKPGRLRDYRMIAA
+102 EEKPGRLRDYRMIAS
-117 YSEVADALDEVCDE
+117 YSEVADAMDEICDE
-131 TINVDENGEIVTLD
+131 TINVDENGEIVTLEI
-145 FRNTDLDSEKKEELQ
+145 RNTDLESEKKEEIE
-160 KEFSRFISMMEMEDN
+160 KEFSKFVSMMDLEDN
-175 GWNYFRQFLVE
+175 GWNYFRQFLIE

-212 DQFDPVYDNIQT
+212 EQFDPVYDNIQT

-232 KKPIFSSIDN
+232 KKPIFSSVDN
-242 RKVERYE
+242 KKVERYE
-249 YIPFEKNQVLYV
+249 YIPFEQNQVLYV
-261 NSGQYNETKD
+261 NSGQYNESKD

-335 TFDLDQSDIV
+335 TFDMDQGDIV

-364 QEATTVETFGGQPS
+364 QEATTVETFGGQMS
-378 DGNMDVLD
+378 DGNMEPLD

-447 KEMFDEYDLFEDN
+447 KDMFDEWDLFEDN

-480 QLKID
+480 NLKIE
-485 TFSSIT
+485 TFNNIT
-491 NSEFVS
+491 GNEMVS
-497 KTFAMK
+497 TIYAMK

-513 LANRHFL
+513 LANLHFKKV
-520 RNEAEFLYEIEQIK
+520 EAEHMFEIEQIRSS
-534 ANGPN
+534 GPN
-539 WKEIAAQ
+539 WKEMLAQ
-546 QAEGAGGAGS
+546 QSEGGGEGGG
-556 DMGELGGGG
+556 MEGLGGGSSG

-571 DFGGAGATVGGGEA
+571 DFGGGPAAIGGE
-585 DIGGGE
+585 E
-591 SADLGGEAEAPP
+591 ADLGGEEPPAEVPEAPP
-603 ETEAPEI
+603 AEV

>member
-1 MAGIGSSTTPSSNK
+1 MAGSDSSSTQSSNK
-15 QYQGSDGKGSTFDRN
+15 SYVSNDGKGSTFDRN
-30 MQSYLKNRGNFIQQ
+30 MQSYLKNRGNFIEK

-60 GLRRPEAIAKNSV
+60 GLRRPEAIARNSV

-79 NGTAFSA
+79 NNTAFSA

-117 YSEVADALDEVCDE
+117 YSEVADAMDEICDE
-131 TINVDENGEIVTLD
+131 TINVDENGEIVTLEI
-145 FRNTDLDSEKKEELQ
+145 RNTDLESEKKEEIE
-160 KEFSRFISMMEMEDN
+160 KEFSRFVAMMELEDN

-212 DQFDPVYDNIQT
+212 EQFDPVYDNIQT

-232 KKPIFSSIDN
+232 KKPIFSSVDN
-242 RKVERYE
+242 KKVERYE
-249 YIPFEKNQVLYV
+249 YIPFEQNQVLYV

-335 TFDLDQSDIV
+335 TFDMDQGDIV

-364 QEATTVETFGGQPS
+364 QEATTVETFGGQMS
-378 DGNMDVLD
+378 DGNMEPLD

-402 LNNETGYNDGTEML
+402 LNNDTGYNDGTEML

-447 KEMFDEYDLFEDN
+447 KDMFDDWDLFDDN

-480 QLKID
+480 NLKIE
-485 TFSSIT
+485 TFNNIT
-491 NSEFVS
+491 GNEMVS
-497 KTFAMK
+497 TIYAMK
-503 KYLDWKDSDI
+503 KYLDWRDSDI
-513 LANRHFL
+513 LANLHFKKV
-520 RNEAEFLYEIEQIK
+520 EAEHMFEISQIQQ
-534 ANGPN
+534 NGSN
-539 WKEIAAQ
+539 WKEMLAQ
-546 QAEGAGGAGS
+546 QTEGGGEGGG
-556 DMGELGGGG
+556 MEGLGGGSSG

-571 DFGGAGATVGGGEA
+571 DFGGGPAA
-585 DIGGGE
+585 IGGGE
-591 SADLGGEAEAPP
+591 EADLGGEAPPADVPEAPP
-603 ETEAPEI
+603 AEV

>member
-1 MAGIGSSTTPSSNK
+1 MAGTSGATTPSSNN

-79 NGTAFSA
+79 NNTAFSA

-102 EEKPGRLRDYRMIAA
+102 EEKPGRLRDYRMMAA
-117 YSEVADALDEVCDE
+117 YSEVADALDEICDE
-131 TINVDENGEIVTLD
+131 TINVDEDGEIVTLN
-145 FRNTDLDSEKKEELQ
+145 FRNADLESEKKEEIQ
-160 KEFSRFISMMEMEDN
+160 KEFSKFCSMLDLDDN
-175 GWNYFRQFLVE
+175 GWHYFRQFLVE

-242 RKVERYE
+242 KKVERYE

-335 TFDLDQSDIV
+335 TFDLDQSDVV

-364 QEATTVETFGGQPS
+364 QEATTVETFGGQQS
-378 DGNMDVLD
+378 DGNMEPLD

-441 ITHLKF
+441 VTHLKF
-447 KEMFDEYDLFEDN
+447 KEMFEEYDLFEDN
-460 IRVEFNVPT
+460 IQVEFNVPT

-480 QLKID
+480 ELKIN
-485 TFSSIT
+485 TFTSIT

-534 ANGPN
+534 TNGPN
-539 WKEIAAQ
+539 YKELLAQ
-546 QAEGAGGAGS
+546 QAEGAAGGEGG
-556 DMGELGGGG
+556 DMGDLGGGG
-565 GGGMPP
+565 GGGGVP
-571 DFGGAGATVGGGEA
+571 DFGGGGATIGGGEA
-585 DIGGGE
+585 DLGGGE
-591 SADLGGEAEAPP
+591 APP
-603 ETEAPEI
+603 AEEAPEV

>member
-1 MAGIGSSTTPSSNK
+1 
-15 QYQGSDGKGSTFDRN
+15 
-30 MQSYLKNRGNFIQQ
+30 
-44 TPDEAKNT
+44 
-52 KYKYFQKI
+52 
-60 GLRRPEAIAKNSV
+60 
-73 ALNNDW
+73 
-79 NGTAFSA
+79 
-86 IYQDKSFTD
+86 
-95 LMYSQAS
+95 MYSQAS
-102 EEKPGRLRDYRMIAA
+102 EEKPGRLRDYRMMAA
-117 YSEVADALDEVCDE
+117 YSEVADALDEICDE

-160 KEFSRFISMMEMEDN
+160 KEFSRFVSMMEMEDN
-175 GWNYFRQFLVE
+175 GWHYFRQFLVE

-232 KKPIFSSIDN
+232 KKPIFSSVDN
-242 RKVERYE
+242 KKVERYE
-249 YIPFEKNQVLYV
+249 YIPFEQNQVLYV

-402 LNNETGYNDGTEML
+402 LKDETGYSDGTEML

-480 QLKID
+480 ELKIN
-485 TFSSIT
+485 TFTSIT

-503 KYLDWKDSDI
+503 KYLNWKDSDI
-513 LANRHFL
+513 LTNRHFL
-520 RNEAEFLYEIEQIK
+520 RNEAEFLYEIDQIK
-534 ANGPN
+534 TLGPN
-539 WKEIAAQ
+539 YKELLAQ
-546 QAEGAGGAGS
+546 QAGGEAGG
-556 DMGELGGGG
+556 DMGAMGGSSGGGG
-565 GGGMPP
+565 ATP
-571 DFGGAGATVGGGEA
+571 DFGGGLASVGG
-585 DIGGGE
+585 D
-591 SADLGGEAEAPP
+591 DVEAPP
-603 ETEAPEI
+603 DQAETPEAPSNEPEMGV

>member
-1 MAGIGSSTTPSSNK
+1 MAGGDSSSTQSQNRS
-15 QYQGSDGKGSTFDRN
+15 YIGSDGRGSTFDRN
-30 MQSYLKNRGNFIQQ
+30 MQSYLKNRGDFIQQ
-44 TPDEAKNT
+44 NLDDSKNN

-60 GLRRPEAIAKNSV
+60 GLRKPEAVAKNSV

-79 NGTAFSA
+79 NNTAFSA
-86 IYQDKSFTD
+86 IYQDKTFTD

-117 YSEVADALDEVCDE
+117 FSEVSDALDEICDE
-131 TINVDENGEIVTLD
+131 TINIDENGEIVTLK
-145 FRNTDLDSEKKEELQ
+145 FKNTELESEKKEELM
-160 KEFSRFISMMEMEDN
+160 KEFSRFVSMMELEDN
-175 GWNYFRQFLVE
+175 GWNYFRQFLIE

-200 KQGVVAIKNLPA
+200 KQGVVAVKNLPA

-232 KKPIFSSIDN
+232 KKPIFSTVDN
-242 RKVERYE
+242 RKVEKYE

-279 CRRAYRQLSMIE
+279 CRRAYRQLSMLE

-310 DVGRLPVP
+310 DVGKLPVP

-335 TFDLDQSDIV
+335 TFDIDQGDIV

-364 QEATTVETFGGQPS
+364 QEGTTVETFGGQPS
-378 DGNMDVLD
+378 DGNLDVLD

-402 LNNETGYNDGTEML
+402 LNNETGYSDGTEML

-460 IRVEFNVPT
+460 IRIEFNVPT

-480 QLKID
+480 NLKID
-485 TFSSIT
+485 TFNNIS
-491 NSEFVS
+491 NNELVS
-497 KTFAMK
+497 TTFAMK

-520 RNEAEFLYEIEQIK
+520 RNEAEFMFEIEQIK

-539 WKEIAAQ
+539 WKEMLAQ
-546 QAEGAGGAGS
+546 SAGS
-556 DMGELGGGG
+556 GEMGGGEMGGMTGGGG

-571 DFGGAGATVGGGEA
+571 DFGGAGAT
-585 DIGGGE
+585 IGDTG
-591 SADLGGEAEAPP
+591 DVEAEAGA
-603 ETEAPEI
+603 EAPETPEAPEAETAEV

>member
-1 MAGIGSSTTPSSNK
+1 MAGADSSSTQSSNRS
-15 QYQGSDGKGSTFDRN
+15 YIGSDGRGSTFDRN
-30 MQSYLKNRGNFIQQ
+30 MQSYLKNRGNFIEKQ
-44 TPDEAKNT
+44 PEESKNT
-52 KYKYFQKI
+52 KYKYFQKV
-60 GLRRPEAIAKNSV
+60 GMRKPEAVARNSV

-79 NGTAFSA
+79 NNTAFSS
-86 IYQDKSFTD
+86 IYRDKSFND

-117 YSEVADALDEVCDE
+117 FSEVADALDEICDE
-131 TINVDENGEIVTLD
+131 TINVDENGEIVTIKI
-145 FRNTDLDSEKKEELQ
+145 RNSDLDSEKKEEIE
-160 KEFSRFISMMEMEDN
+160 KEFSKFVSMMELEDN
-175 GWNYFRQFLVE
+175 GWNYFRQFLIE

-192 LILKDDYI
+192 LILKEDYI

-212 DQFDPVYDNIQT
+212 EQFDPVYDNIQT

-232 KKPIFSSIDN
+232 KKPIFSSVDN
-242 RKVERYE
+242 KQVERYE

-335 TFDLDQSDIV
+335 TFDIDQGDIV

-378 DGNMDVLD
+378 DGNLDVLD

-402 LNNETGYNDGTEML
+402 LKEETGYNDGTEML

-447 KEMFDEYDLFEDN
+447 KEMFDEYDLFDDN
-460 IRVEFNVPT
+460 IRIEFNVPT

-480 QLKID
+480 NLKIE
-485 TFSSIT
+485 TFNNIT
-491 NSEFVS
+491 GNEQIST
-497 KTFAMK
+497 TFAMK
-503 KYLDWKDSDI
+503 KYLEWKDSDI

-520 RNEAEFLYEIEQIK
+520 RNEAEFQFEIEQIK
-534 ANGPN
+534 TNGPN
-539 WKEIAAQ
+539 WKEMLAQ
-546 QAEGAGGAGS
+546 QQEAGGEG
-556 DMGELGGGG
+556 GEGLPDIGGGS

-571 DFGGAGATVGGGEA
+571 DFSGGPASVGGEGGGAE
-585 DIGGGE
+585 
-591 SADLGGEAEAPP
+591 EAPP
-603 ETEAPEI
+603 ETPEESPEPES

>member
-1 MAGIGSSTTPSSNK
+1 MAGSDSSSTQSSNK
-15 QYQGSDGKGSTFDRN
+15 SYVSNDGKGSTFDRN
-30 MQSYLKNRGNFIQQ
+30 MQSYLKNRGNFIEKNA
-44 TPDEAKNT
+44 DETKNT

-79 NGTAFSA
+79 NNTAFSA

-117 YSEVADALDEVCDE
+117 YSEVADALDEICDE
-131 TINVDENGEIVTLD
+131 TINIDENGEIVTLD

-160 KEFSRFISMMEMEDN
+160 QEFSKFISMMELDDN
-175 GWNYFRQFLVE
+175 GWHYFRQFLIE

-232 KKPIFSSIDN
+232 KKPIFSSVDN
-242 RKVERYE
+242 KKVEHYE

-335 TFDLDQSDIV
+335 TFDIDQGDIV

-402 LNNETGYNDGTEML
+402 LNNETGYSDGTEML

-460 IRVEFNVPT
+460 IRVGFNVPT

-480 QLKID
+480 NLKIE
-485 TFSSIT
+485 TFNNIT
-491 NSEFVS
+491 GNEMVS
-497 KTFAMK
+497 TIFAMK
-503 KYLDWKDSDI
+503 KYLNWKDSDI
-513 LANRHFL
+513 LANLHFKKV
-520 RNEAEFLYEIEQIK
+520 EAEHLFEIEQIK
-534 ANGPN
+534 SLGPN
-539 WKEIAAQ
+539 YKELLAQ
-546 QAEGAGGAGS
+546 QAAGEEGGGIS
-556 DMGELGGGG
+556 ELGGGG
-565 GGGMPP
+565 GGGSSLPP
-571 DFGGAGATVGGGEA
+571 EFSGGPAATGGEA
-585 DIGGGE
+585 G
-591 SADLGGEAEAPP
+591 LGGEEEAPP
-603 ETEAPEI
+603 AETPEAPPAEV

>member
-1 MAGIGSSTTPSSNK
+1 MAGADGSSSQSSNRS
-15 QYQGSDGKGSTFDRN
+15 YIGSDGRGSTFDRN
-30 MQSYLKNRGNFIQQ
+30 MQSYLKNRGNFIAQQ
-44 TPDEAKNT
+44 PEESKNT
-52 KYKYFQKI
+52 KYKYFQKV
-60 GLRRPEAIAKNSV
+60 GMRRPEAIAKNSV

-79 NGTAFSA
+79 NNTPFSA
-86 IYQDKSFTD
+86 IYQDKSFND

-117 YSEVADALDEVCDE
+117 FSEVADALDEICDE
-131 TINVDENGEIVTLD
+131 TINVDENGNIVNID
-145 FRNTDLDSEKKEELQ
+145 FRNTDLDSDKKEEIT
-160 KEFSRFISMMEMEDN
+160 KEFSKFAAMLELEDN
-175 GWNYFRQFLVE
+175 GWHYFRQLLIE
-186 GELFFE
+186 GELYFE
-192 LILKDDYI
+192 LILKEDYI

-212 DQFDPVYDNIQT
+212 EQFDPVYDNIQT
-224 MLVKAFIY
+224 MQIKAYIY
-232 KKPIFSSIDN
+232 KKPIFSSVDN
-242 RKVERYE
+242 KKVERYE
-249 YIPFEKNQVLYV
+249 YIPFEKNQILYV

-335 TFDLDQSDIV
+335 TFDIDQGDIV

-364 QEATTVETFGGQPS
+364 QEATTVETFGGQLS
-378 DGNMDVLD
+378 DGNLDVLD

-402 LNNETGYNDGTEML
+402 LKEETGYSDGTEML

-447 KEMFDEYDLFEDN
+447 KEMFDDYDLFEDN
-460 IRVEFNVPT
+460 IQITFNVPT

-480 QLKID
+480 NLKIE
-485 TFSSIT
+485 TFNNISGNEHIST
-491 NSEFVS
+491 
-497 KTFAMK
+497 TFAMK
-503 KYLDWKDSDI
+503 KYLDWSDKDI
-513 LANRHFL
+513 LANR
-520 RNEAEFLYEIEQIK
+520 EFRRLDAALDYEINMI
-534 ANGPN
+534 ATSGPD
-539 WKEIAAQ
+539 WKNVVAQQ
-546 QAEGAGGAGS
+546 QAEGGMS
-556 DMGELGGGG
+556 GGGG
-565 GGGMPP
+565 ETIPGGGGSSGGGLPP
-571 DFGGAGATVGGGEA
+571 DFSGGPASV
-585 DIGGGE
+585 
-591 SADLGGEAEAPP
+591 GGEAEVAEPP
-603 ETEAPEI
+603 PEAPETPAEENP

>member
-1 MAGIGSSTTPSSNK
+1 MAGADGSSTQSSNRS
-15 QYQGSDGKGSTFDRN
+15 YVGNDGKGSTFDRN
-30 MQSYLKNRGNFIQQ
+30 MQSYLKNRGNFIEK

-60 GLRRPEAIAKNSV
+60 GLRRPEAIARNSV

-79 NGTAFSA
+79 NNTAFSA

-117 YSEVADALDEVCDE
+117 YSEVADALDEICDE
-131 TINVDENGEIVTLD
+131 TINVDENGEIVTLEI
-145 FRNTDLDSEKKEELQ
+145 RNTDLESEKKEEIE
-160 KEFSRFISMMEMEDN
+160 KEFSKFVAMMELEDN
-175 GWNYFRQFLVE
+175 GWNYFRQFLIE

-192 LILKDDYI
+192 LILKEDYI

-212 DQFDPVYDNIQT
+212 EQFDPVYDNIQT

-232 KKPIFSSIDN
+232 KKPIFSTVDN
-242 RKVERYE
+242 KKVERYE
-249 YIPFEKNQVLYV
+249 YIPFEQNQVLYV
-261 NSGQYNETKD
+261 NSGQYNESKD

-335 TFDLDQSDIV
+335 TFDMDQGDIV

-364 QEATTVETFGGQPS
+364 QEATTVETFGGQMS
-378 DGNMDVLD
+378 DGNLDALD

-441 ITHLKF
+441 VTHLKF
-447 KEMFDEYDLFEDN
+447 KEMFDDWDLFEDN
-460 IRVEFNVPT
+460 FRVEFNVPT

-480 QLKID
+480 NLKIE
-485 TFSSIT
+485 TFNNIT
-491 NSEFVS
+491 GNEMIS
-497 KTFAMK
+497 TIFAMK

-513 LANRHFL
+513 LANLHFKKV
-520 RNEAEFLYEIEQIK
+520 EAEHLFEIEQIK
-534 ANGPN
+534 SLGPN
-539 WKEIAAQ
+539 YKELLAQ
-546 QAEGAGGAGS
+546 QAAGG
-556 DMGELGGGG
+556 GE
-565 GGGMPP
+565 GGME
-571 DFGGAGATVGGGEA
+571 GLGGGEA
-585 DIGGGE
+585 GGGGIPAFGGSGAAIE
-591 SADLGGEAEAPP
+591 GGDEADLGGEEPP
-603 ETEAPEI
+603 IDTPEAPEPEV

>member
-1 MAGIGSSTTPSSNK
+1 MAGSDSSSTQSSNK
-15 QYQGSDGKGSTFDRN
+15 SYVSNDGKGSTFDRN

-79 NGTAFSA
+79 NNTAFSA

-102 EEKPGRLRDYRMIAA
+102 EEKPGRLRDYRMMAA
-117 YSEVADALDEVCDE
+117 YSEVADALDEICDE

-160 KEFSRFISMMEMEDN
+160 KEFSRFVSMMEMEDN
-175 GWNYFRQFLVE
+175 GWHYFRQFLVE

-232 KKPIFSSIDN
+232 KKPIFSSVDN
-242 RKVERYE
+242 KKVERYE
-249 YIPFEKNQVLYV
+249 YIPFEQNQVLYV

-402 LNNETGYNDGTEML
+402 LKDETGYSDGTEML

-480 QLKID
+480 ELKIN
-485 TFSSIT
+485 TFTSIT

-503 KYLDWKDSDI
+503 KYLNWKDSDI
-513 LANRHFL
+513 LTNRHFL
-520 RNEAEFLYEIEQIK
+520 RNEAEFLYEIDQIK
-534 ANGPN
+534 TLGPN
-539 WKEIAAQ
+539 YKELLAQ
-546 QAEGAGGAGS
+546 QAGGEAGG
-556 DMGELGGGG
+556 DMGAMGGSSGGGG
-565 GGGMPP
+565 ATP
-571 DFGGAGATVGGGEA
+571 DFGGGLASVGG
-585 DIGGGE
+585 D
-591 SADLGGEAEAPP
+591 DVEAPP
-603 ETEAPEI
+603 DQAETPEAPSNEPEMGV

>member
-1 MAGIGSSTTPSSNK
+1 MAGSDSSSTQSSNK
-15 QYQGSDGKGSTFDRN
+15 SYVSNDGKGSTFDRN
-30 MQSYLKNRGNFIQQ
+30 MQSYLKNRGNFVEK

-60 GLRRPEAIAKNSV
+60 GLRRPEAIARNSV

-79 NGTAFSA
+79 NNTAFSA

-117 YSEVADALDEVCDE
+117 YSEVADAMDEICDE
-131 TINVDENGEIVTLD
+131 TINVDENGEIVTLTI
-145 FRNTDLDSEKKEELQ
+145 RNTDLESEKKEEIE
-160 KEFSRFISMMEMEDN
+160 KEFSRFVSMMDLEDN
-175 GWNYFRQFLVE
+175 GWNYFRQFLIE

-212 DQFDPVYDNIQT
+212 EQFDPVYDNIQT

-232 KKPIFSSIDN
+232 KKPIFSSVDN
-242 RKVERYE
+242 KKVERYE
-249 YIPFEKNQVLYV
+249 YIPFEQNQVLYV

-335 TFDLDQSDIV
+335 TFDMDQGDIV

-364 QEATTVETFGGQPS
+364 QEATTVETFGGQMS
-378 DGNMDVLD
+378 DGNMEPLD

-447 KEMFDEYDLFEDN
+447 KEMFEDWDLFEDN

-480 QLKID
+480 NLKIE
-485 TFSSIT
+485 TFNNIT
-491 NSEFVS
+491 GNEMVS
-497 KTFAMK
+497 TIYAMK
-503 KYLDWKDSDI
+503 KYLDWRDSDI
-513 LANRHFL
+513 LANLHFKKV
-520 RNEAEFLYEIEQIK
+520 EAVHMFEIEQIRSS
-534 ANGPN
+534 GPN
-539 WKEIAAQ
+539 WKEMMAQ
-546 QAEGAGGAGS
+546 QAEGGGEGGMP
-556 DMGELGGGG
+556 DMGGGG
-565 GGGMPP
+565 GGGSPP
-571 DFGGAGATVGGGEA
+571 PFGGSGAA
-585 DIGGGE
+585 IGGGE
-591 SADLGGEAEAPP
+591 DIGVEPDQAETPEAPSNEP
-603 ETEAPEI
+603 EMGV